1 MNETFKIIK
10 EFISAIRAS
19 DQNKTQPY
27 DTQGTVKR
35 VEGDTAW
42 VEFTSGDRETPVQM
56 TIACEKGDIVQVRV
70 GGGGAWLTGNL
81 TAPPTDDKK
90 AVQALTMAETVV
102 QKIVEEVAE
111 ALEEV
116 EEAIDEIPSVE
127 GVTIQY
133 CLSSSASTFT
143 QYGDWSD
150 TLPAYVSGKYYWT
163 RTVIEDDEGNV
174 TYGDPQYSQS
184 TQLSVE
190 TERAFS
196 SNNNH
201 FWYDSS
207 GAYVTTADK
216 NYSNGYATRITNSG
230 ILQTYNGNTLSSWT
244 GSGVAFYDTYGDT
257 LASFGAG
264 GVYLYANDSLG
275 VGITSSGIS
284 LYASGV
290 LGALLTSSGM
300 TIYANGTDVASFGST
315 VRLGS
320 TSGNYLS
327 LGSSNITFNGGQ
339 IAISGKKIQ
348 IGGVDAGDDYINIGV
363 NSYGA
368 TYIDPGSSSA
378 GLTVMSAGG
387 TMKGVSAK
395 WLVTDTSVDVGSYVS
410 TIGRVEAGTRFKS
423 EYCYTETISTDNRV
437 AITSNGNMG
446 RYSSSSRRYKERIE
460 DSTFD
465 PHGLYDLKAR
475 QFVYKDGYFA
485 LDDDNPHA
493 YDLQVGF
500 IAEEVNEHYP
510 AATVYDTNTGEV
522 ESWSERK
529 IIPPM
534 LTLIQELNDRVL
546 ELERRLT

>member
-90 AVQALTMAETVV
+90 AVQALTMAGTVV
-102 QKIVEEVAE
+102 QKIAEEVAE

-143 QYGDWSD
+143 KYGDWSD
-150 TLPAYVSGKYYWT
+150 TLPTYVSGKYYWT

-264 GVYLYANDSLG
+264 GVYLYADDSLG

-290 LGALLTSSGM
+290 LGALLTYSGM
-300 TIYANGTDVASFGST
+300 TVYANGSAVASFGST
-315 VRLGS
+315 IS
-320 TSGNYLS
+320 
-327 LGSSNITFNGGQ
+327 FNGGDVS
-339 IAISGKKIQ
+339 ISGKAVTVGSLT
-348 IGGVDAGDDYINIGV
+348 IGTNSDGD
-363 NSYGA
+363 
-368 TYIDPGSSSA
+368 TYFNPGSS
-378 GLTVMSAGG
+378 GLWVGNSSGTLRDILCRDITPRNVYPDYVESSGTVKG
-387 TMKGVSAK
+387 TVIQ
-395 WLVTDTSVDVGSYVS
+395 S
-410 TIGRVEAGTRFKS
+410 TNGRVEADTRFKS

-446 RYSSSSRRYKERIE
+446 RYSSSSRRYKEQIE

-546 ELERRLT
+546 ELERRLA